1 MKVRV
6 SGYIALWLIS
16 LGLGS
21 QRLQAQFLVDLI
33 DTASNADKGLWAI
46 YKKADHLMI
55 SGYFQPQF
63 QVASEKGAKTF
74 SGGDFAKNSN
84 NRFMIRRGRIRFDY
98 AHFAPDGK
106 PQAQLVFQFDG
117 SEKGVAIRDFWGRYY
132 ENRWE
137 LFSFTAGMFA
147 RPFGY
152 EVNLGSGDRESP
164 ERARMSQTLMRTERD
179 LGMMATFEP
188 RKKSNRLRMFKIDLG
203 VFNGQGLTG
212 PDEYDSYKDL
222 IGKISLKST
231 PVAKNIL
238 LSASASILEGGIEQ
252 NSKYVYRITK
262 EQGARAFVVDSSLAN
277 LGRKAPR
284 KYRGADAQL
293 KFLNPWGN
301 TELRVEYWWG
311 TQSSAA
317 EETFTPGLLLNEPY
331 YIRRFQ
337 GTIFYFLQNVFSEKH
352 QVGFKYDSYDPN
364 IDLRGNA
371 IGKINTNSHSGDVR
385 FHTIG
390 MGYTY
395 WFSKQVKLVLWLD
408 LVRNEKTSLT
418 GYSNDIHDNV
428 FTSRI
433 QFRF

>member
-1 MKVRV
+1 
-6 SGYIALWLIS
+6 
-16 LGLGS
+16 
-21 QRLQAQFLVDLI
+21 
-33 DTASNADKGLWAI
+33 
-46 YKKADHLMI
+46 MI

-98 AHFAPDGK
+98 AHFHHDGI
-106 PQAQLVFQFDG
+106 PQAQVVFQFDG

-252 NSKYVYRITK
+252 NSKYVYRMD
-262 EQGARAFVVDSSLAN
+262 E
-277 LGRKAPR
+277 
-284 KYRGADAQL
+284 
-293 KFLNPWGN
+293 
-301 TELRVEYWWG
+301 G
-311 TQSSAA
+311 TGSESVCCGLQ
-317 EETFTPGLLLNEPY
+317 PG
-331 YIRRFQ
+331 
-337 GTIFYFLQNVFSEKH
+337 
-352 QVGFKYDSYDPN
+352 
-364 IDLRGNA
+364 
-371 IGKINTNSHSGDVR
+371 
-385 FHTIG
+385 
-390 MGYTY
+390 
-395 WFSKQVKLVLWLD
+395 
-408 LVRNEKTSLT
+408 
-418 GYSNDIHDNV
+418 
-428 FTSRI
+428 
-433 QFRF
+433 